1 MGKVIYDGCMGGTM
15 DELDVKI
22 LRLLWEDGRMPI
34 YRIAE
39 KLGISGAAVDKRI
52 KAMMRRGELLGFT
65 ILLNS
70 DHILNSAVISI
81 KTRRKREHILQNV
94 GKIKG
99 VMHFIGCLGGR
110 YYGELWYQDK
120 FELEEK
126 LLLFQEL
133 LGAYSIEIY
142 RHRKAGEYILGDVE
156 WRILL
161 AMRDNARISF
171 SELSRRVGLSAKTI
185 SRKWEKMREM
195 DIVKA
200 YPVINRPLS
209 KDIFW
214 FSLFVEVEDLS
225 VENEI
230 RRMENLWRTSLFSEP
245 RMIYGVFY
253 ATAVREI
260 DDTME
265 RIISMRGVR
274 KVHYEI
280 IVEEKFFPE
289 YLDYVAY
296 KMGYKIKK

>member
-1 MGKVIYDGCMGGTM
+1 M

-22 LRLLWEDGRMPI
+22 LRLLWEDGRMPV

-52 KAMMRRGELLGFT
+52 KAMMKRGELLGFT

-70 DHILNSAVISI
+70 DYILNSAVISI
-81 KTRRKREHILQNV
+81 KTRRKREHILRNV

-99 VMHFIGCLGGR
+99 VMHIIACLGGR
-110 YYGELWYQDK
+110 YYGEFWYADDM
-120 FELEEK
+120 ELEEK
-126 LLLFQEL
+126 TLLFQEL

-142 RHRKAGEYILGDVE
+142 RHRKAGEYALSDVE

-161 AMRDNARISF
+161 AMRDNARIPF
-171 SELSRRVGLSAKTI
+171 SRLSKIIGLSAKTI
-185 SRKWEKMREM
+185 SRRWEKLREM
-195 DIVKA
+195 DLVKA

-214 FSLFVEVEDLS
+214 FSLFVEVDDLS

-230 RRMENLWRTSLFSEP
+230 KKMENLWRTSIFGEP
-245 RMIYGVFY
+245 RMVYGVFY

-265 RIISMRGVR
+265 RIISMEGVR
-274 KVHYEI
+274 RVHYEV

-296 KMGYKIKK
+296 KMGYKNKK